1 MPARPLNRGTNLNPF
16 SLYRVKAAVNLASRR
31 RTIMLNEFVAAIT
44 TVSILA
50 ALYLLC
56 MDIHQLNRL
65 RPRSPGHNSKSIAGR

>member
-1 MPARPLNRGTNLNPF
+1 
-16 SLYRVKAAVNLASRR
+16 
-31 RTIMLNEFVAAIT
+31 MLNEFVAAIT

-56 MDIHQLNRL
+56 MDIYQLNRL

>member
-1 MPARPLNRGTNLNPF
+1 
-16 SLYRVKAAVNLASRR
+16 
-31 RTIMLNEFVAAIT
+31 MLNDFVAAVS

-65 RPRSPGHNSKSIAGR
+65 RPRSPGHNSKTIAGR